1 LAVYHLLPCIASIRW
16 RKRPRPR
23 LDRGNA
29 ALYFPW
35 LRAADPLRGASVRD
49 FAPCGAAAGLPR
61 DDKRLAALGV
71 NTIRELPQLGH
82 VVWGVR
88 ALDMSGEWKY
98 VSVPRV
104 ALYLDESLN
113 RGTRWVVF
121 EPNDEPLWRRSV

>member
-1 LAVYHLLPCIASIRW
+1 
-16 RKRPRPR
+16 
-23 LDRGNA
+23 
-29 ALYFPW
+29 
-35 LRAADPLRGASVRD
+35 
-49 FAPCGAAAGLPR
+49 LPR

-121 EPNDEPLWRRSV
+121 EPNDEPLWARIRLSVEVSCTGSSAAAPSKAGRRARPSS